1 MPGRFALPFI
11 HFRRFKMGFLD
22 NIADVGKDLFDIG
35 GALGMIGGL
44 PFAGQIDDLIDI
56 GENLVDAV
64 KSGNIEDIAAGFG
77 DALAAIAGAGI
88 FGKVDEIIDAGKDVS
103 RGLGAKDTGSAIDTV
118 RDAVQDFVAD
128 PMA

>member
-11 HFRRFKMGFLD
+11 HFRRFKMGFFD
-22 NIADVGKDLFDIG
+22 NIVDVGKDLFDVG
-35 GALGMIGGL
+35 GAIGMIGGL

-64 KSGNIEDIAAGFG
+64 KSGNIEDIAAGVG

-88 FGKVDEIIDAGKDVS
+88 FGQVDEIIDAGKDVS
-103 RGLGAKDTGSAIDTV
+103 HGLDAKDIGSAIDKV
-118 RDAVQDFVAD
+118 REAVEGLVA
-128 PMA
+128 